1 MVKSALENELTN
13 EDSYL
18 SEPQGMN
25 INGNKEDIKEVYA
38 V

>member
-1 MVKSALENELTN
+1 MVKSPLENELTN

-18 SEPQGMN
+18 NEPQGMN
-25 INGNKEDIKEVYA
+25 INGNKEDIKAVYT